1 MPKPDM
7 VANYGTFP
15 PDWSVGVLYAGREVC
30 AASHSWEGVRDHYVL
45 HLVLSGLGRA
55 KWGRRSRTLSRGR
68 LFLIRPGERIFYQAD
83 ADEPWSY
90 AWIGFAGV
98 HAGSLTRLLPDDERA
113 PCLETH
119 NLHQAESYFN
129 KIAQTLETARAHSS
143 YRAAGLLLL
152 LLAQL
157 EEEREAASGRRTSAE
172 DLVQEAR
179 AFIDQNFQREID
191 VADVISHIGVDR
203 SHFSRVFRTHVGTSI
218 QDYLI
223 QTRMERARRL
233 LQETSLP
240 VRAVAA
246 SVGYRTYGSFS
257 RRFHRYFGETAGSI
271 RQ

>member
-15 PDWSVGVLYAGREVC
+15 PDWSVGVLYAGREAC
-30 AASHSWEGVRDHYVL
+30 LPSHSWEGVRDHFVL
-45 HLVLSGLGRA
+45 HIVLSGRGRA
-55 KWGRRSRTLSRGR
+55 KWGRRTRQLSRGE

-83 ADEPWSY
+83 SEDPWTY

-98 HAGSLTRLLPDDERA
+98 HADSLTRLLPDDDRA
-113 PCLETH
+113 PCLTTH
-119 NLHQAESYFN
+119 DLPQTESYFT
-129 KIAQTLETARAHSS
+129 KIARTLETPRAHNS

-157 EEEREAASGRRTSAE
+157 EEERDAESGRRTSAE
-172 DLVQEAR
+172 DLVQEAC

-191 VADVISHIGVDR
+191 VGDVIRHIGVDR
-203 SHFSRVFRTHVGTSI
+203 SHFSRVFRHRVGKSI

-223 QTRMERARRL
+223 ETRMKRARRL
-233 LQETSLP
+233 LEETSLP

-246 SVGYRTYGSFS
+246 SVGYGTYGSFA
-257 RRFHRYFGETAGSI
+257 RRFCRYFGESAGAV
-271 RQ
+271 RR